1 MDFSCNTCM
10 CSNLRTCIYYSF
22 VTCIHYECRTC
33 MYYIYTTRMHRVLIH
48 ACVITT
54 FYAFTIALSI
64 SQGLIVQP
72 LGTIAV
78 RSRARCFV
86 IVANRENR
94 EAARGER
101 QATDSNETSS
111 NSQARARARAMR
123 SGSKMLKIMI
133 TCSSA
138 GVHAFRTNVSA

>member
-86 IVANRENR
+86 IVANRE
-94 EAARGER
+94 AARGER
-101 QATDSNETSS
+101 QTTDSNEPS
-111 NSQARARARAMR
+111 NIRAGARC
-123 SGSKMLKIMI
+123 SGSKVLKII
-133 TCSSA
+133 TCTA
-138 GVHAFRTNVSA
+138 LQRAHAFRTDVSA